1 MNKTGKY
8 RKFMGCVSA
17 FTLAGQES
25 LYDNGE
31 HLVLVKV
38 VGFSESYTYFH
49 YQDIQALL
57 VQPTPLCRRLFAAVF
72 VLILLTALLF
82 QLPLPDY
89 AVFFCWP
96 LLIAELCGL
105 IGVLISAPRFRVYLQ
120 TAVQTTRLRSVIYQR
135 HLRKLSAFLDSRC
148 GGALTTARASA
159 DTSTSA
165 TGAGVN
171 APAAAD
177 ASVPNSAAISQIVD
191 AGAPAAI
198 EAVPVPPAAT
208 VAGGG
213 GSDVG
218 GNG

>member
-1 MNKTGKY
+1 MNKAGKY
-8 RKFMGCVSA
+8 SKLLGCVSS

-25 LYDNGE
+25 LYYNDE
-31 HLVLVKV
+31 HLVLVKL

-57 VQPTPLCRRLFAAVF
+57 VQPTPLCRRLFAAGF

-82 QLPLPDY
+82 QLPLADY
-89 AVFFCWP
+89 VAFFLWP

-135 HLRKLSAFLDSRC
+135 HLRKLGAFLDTRC
-148 GGALTTARASA
+148 GGALTMAS
-159 DTSTSA
+159 STSA
-165 TGAGVN
+165 GATASENDANTNAAVAGAIDVPATGGIAADVAN
-171 APAAAD
+171 AATAAAPA
-177 ASVPNSAAISQIVD
+177 P
-191 AGAPAAI
+191 
-198 EAVPVPPAAT
+198 PVVT
-208 VAGGG
+208 VAGPGG
-213 GSDVG
+213 DVG